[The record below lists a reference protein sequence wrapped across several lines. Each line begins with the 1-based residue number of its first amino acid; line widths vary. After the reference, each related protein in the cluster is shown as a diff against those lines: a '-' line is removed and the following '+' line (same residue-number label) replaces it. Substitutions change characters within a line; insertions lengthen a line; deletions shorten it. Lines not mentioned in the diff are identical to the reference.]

1 MAKTTQYEAFYIVKP
16 DLNDADVA
24 KIAERFKGV
33 VETNGGSVSTAEKWE
48 KRKLAYEIKGFK
60 EGNYILMN
68 FEAPAT
74 VPAELSRLMG
84 ISDDVIRHRIFK
96 ID

>member
-1 MAKTTQYEAFYIVKP
+1 MAKTTTYEAFYIIKP
-16 DLNDADVA
+16 DLTDSDVA

-33 VETNGGSVSTAEKWE
+33 VETNGGAVERAEKWE

-60 EGNYILMN
+60 DGNYMIMD
-68 FEAPAT
+68 FTAPPA

-96 ID
+96 KD